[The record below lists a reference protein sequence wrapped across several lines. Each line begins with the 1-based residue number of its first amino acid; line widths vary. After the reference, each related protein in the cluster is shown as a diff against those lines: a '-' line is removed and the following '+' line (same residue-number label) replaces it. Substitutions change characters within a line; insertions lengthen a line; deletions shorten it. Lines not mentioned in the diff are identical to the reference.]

1 MRKQPHPFL
10 SVFCPYVRD
19 PVTDKTENLENTLRA
34 MMLRLPKED
43 LESWV
48 VHTGNTG
55 LSVGLMTLF
64 RVQKPYIVVV
74 ALLRF
79 AARCRYR

>member
-10 SVFCPYVRD
+10 SVFCPYARD
-19 PVTDKTENLENTLRA
+19 PVTDKAENLENTLRA

-55 LSVGLMTLF
+55 LSVGFNDLIQGTETF
-64 RVQKPYIVVV
+64 IS
-74 ALLRF
+74 
-79 AARCRYR
+79 

>member
-10 SVFCPYVRD
+10 SVFCPYARD

-43 LESWV
+43 LESWL

-55 LSVGLMTLF
+55 LIGGFNDLIQGTETL
-64 RVQKPYIVVV
+64 
-74 ALLRF
+74 
-79 AARCRYR
+79 YRSSCTIEVCGEMPS

>member
-1 MRKQPHPFL
+1 
-10 SVFCPYVRD
+10 
-19 PVTDKTENLENTLRA
+19 
-34 MMLRLPKED
+34 MMLCLPKED

-55 LSVGLMTLF
+55 LSVDLMTLF

-79 AARCRYR
+79 AAICRY